1 MPGPLLPLFPL
12 SVVLFPRTDLP
23 LHIFEER
30 YKEMVRDVLESNR
43 EFGVVL
49 VLEKGIASVG
59 CTARIHEVDK
69 KYEDGRMDLS
79 TVGFRRFEIQDLDEG
94 RSYLRGRVE
103 FFDDEGGGAPEED
116 LIRKAIRGYYAMRTL
131 EKGRSLPEPVL
142 NDPQLSF
149 QLSQAVTDLNV
160 RQMLLM
166 SRSEAERIRRLAE
179 LFPVTAARERRI
191 EYFRTIVPR
200 NGHGKL
206 LPGA

>member
-1 MPGPLLPLFPL
+1 MPGLLLPLFPL

-30 YKEMVRDVLESNR
+30 YKEMVGDVLAGNR

-49 VLEKGIASVG
+49 ALEKGIASVG

-69 KYEDGRMDLS
+69 KYDDGRMDLS

-103 FFDDEGGGAPEED
+103 FFDDESGERAEEEF
-116 LIRKAIRGYYAMRTL
+116 IRKAIRGYYAMRAL
-131 EKGRSLPEPVL
+131 ETGRSLPEPVL

-149 QLSQAVTDLNV
+149 QLAQAVTDLNV

-179 LFPVTAARERRI
+179 HFPVTAARERRI
-191 EYFRTIVPR
+191 EHFRTIVPR

>member
-94 RSYLRGRVE
+94 TRRV
-103 FFDDEGGGAPEED
+103 
-116 LIRKAIRGYYAMRTL
+116 L
-131 EKGRSLPEPVL
+131 
-142 NDPQLSF
+142 
-149 QLSQAVTDLNV
+149 
-160 RQMLLM
+160 
-166 SRSEAERIRRLAE
+166 
-179 LFPVTAARERRI
+179 
-191 EYFRTIVPR
+191 
-200 NGHGKL
+200 
-206 LPGA
+206 

>member
-166 SRSEAERIRRLAE
+166 SRSEAERMQRLAE
-179 LFPVTAARERRI
+179 HFPVSAARERRI
-191 EYFRTIVPR
+191 EHFRTIVPR